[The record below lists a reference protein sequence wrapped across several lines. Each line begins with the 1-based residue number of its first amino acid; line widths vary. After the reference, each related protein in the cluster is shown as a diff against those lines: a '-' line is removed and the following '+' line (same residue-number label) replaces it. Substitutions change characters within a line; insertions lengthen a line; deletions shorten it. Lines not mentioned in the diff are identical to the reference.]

1 MNRPSRP
8 QPPSRPSAWSTV
20 CAATRWLMLV
30 ALWLQVG
37 LAPLMAAT
45 PTAWQAQ
52 LDGKMVV
59 CTAAGMVI
67 LEADGQPASPQAEA
81 GPTCVFCL
89 PLLHGGVKA
98 PPLVPQPLPMGGRLL
113 DVMPPDRAAAGR
125 PMLATGP
132 QAPRAPPIR

>member
-8 QPPSRPSAWSTV
+8 QPLRRPSAWSAA
-20 CAATRWLMLV
+20 CAAARWLVLV

-59 CTAAGMVI
+59 CTAAGMVV
-67 LEADGQPASPQAEA
+67 LEADGQPASPQSES
-81 GPTCVFCL
+81 GPSCVFCQ
-89 PLLHGGVKA
+89 PLLHGGIKV
-98 PPLVPQPLPMGGRLL
+98 PPMVAEPLQAGGALPVLL
-113 DVMPPDRAAAGR
+113 PPDRDAVAR
-125 PMLATGP
+125 PMLAAGP
-132 QAPRAPPIR
+132 KAPRAPPFR